1 MPTFSIQESLSFAW
15 RTFIARSGIFISV
28 GIVSVGIFAIEQLV
42 QWPFDGDGETL
53 SLIWWLGFAVSLA
66 ISFLFSM
73 GITAF
78 YLKAHKDV
86 ASVHL
91 KDLWHPHP
99 YINYVWM
106 SLAGGILVLLGFV
119 LLVIPG
125 IILSILFMFS
135 AFLVIERNLGP
146 IEALKESA
154 RMTKG
159 NRWNLFLLS
168 VVLTGI
174 NILGALGLLVGLFI
188 TVPVTLLALVHAYRT
203 LERTTA

>member
-1 MPTFSIQESLSFAW
+1 MSTFSIQESLSFGW
-15 RTFIARSGIFISV
+15 NTFTARSKIFLGV
-28 GIVSVGIFAIEQLV
+28 GIVSVSVFALEQLV

-106 SLAGGILVLLGFV
+106 SLVGGTLTFLGFI
-119 LLVIPG
+119 LFIIPG
-125 IILSILFMFS
+125 VILSILFMFS
-135 AFLVIERNLGP
+135 ALLVIDRDLGP
-146 IEALKESA
+146 LKSLKESV

-188 TVPVTLLALVHAYRT
+188 TVPVTILALVHAYRT
-203 LERTTA
+203 LEDTV